1 MKNILMIALPTFA
14 VMTAMALFVLL
25 RTHSLDG
32 LRSLIVERI
41 PKKVEEVV
49 EEVLE

>member
-1 MKNILMIALPTFA
+1 MKNILTIVLPTFA
-14 VMTAMALFVLL
+14 VLAAMTLFVLL

-32 LRSLIVERI
+32 LRTLVVERI
-41 PKKVEEVV
+41 PKKVEAVM